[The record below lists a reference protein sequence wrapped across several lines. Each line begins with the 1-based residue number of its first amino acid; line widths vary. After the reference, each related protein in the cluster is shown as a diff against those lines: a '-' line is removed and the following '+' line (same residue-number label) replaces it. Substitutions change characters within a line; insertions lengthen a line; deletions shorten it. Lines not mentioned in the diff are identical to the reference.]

1 MDEPTSA
8 LDSLTERFVTQNMTH
23 LFKGKT
29 VIIIAHRLQTV
40 KDADQIVVIENGEI
54 IQQGTFNTL
63 VATQG
68 KFQELWKAQT
78 TTSGKD
84 DKTMFVPDADTFTA

>member
-8 LDSLTERFVTQNMTH
+8 LDSLTERFVTQNMTQ

-40 KDADQIVVIENGEI
+40 KDADQIVVLENGQV
-54 IQQGTFNTL
+54 IQQGTFDKL
-63 VATQG
+63 VTTKA
-68 KFQELWKAQT
+68 KFQELWEAQT
-78 TTSGKD
+78 TISGKD
-84 DKTMFVPDADTFTA
+84 DKIMLIPDADALTT

>member
-8 LDSLTERFVTQNMTH
+8 LDSLTERFVTQNMTQ

-40 KDADQIVVIENGEI
+40 KDADQIIVIENGQV
-54 IQQGTFNTL
+54 IQQGTFDHL
-63 VATQG
+63 VTTQG
-68 KFQELWKAQT
+68 KFRELWEVQT
-78 TTSGKD
+78 TSVKE
-84 DKTMFVPDADTFTA
+84 DKNIFVPDADTLTA